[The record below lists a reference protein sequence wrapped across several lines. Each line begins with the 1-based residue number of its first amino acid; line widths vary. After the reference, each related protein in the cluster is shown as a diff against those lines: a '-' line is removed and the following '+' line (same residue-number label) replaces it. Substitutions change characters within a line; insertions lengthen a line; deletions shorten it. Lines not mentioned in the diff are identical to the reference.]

1 LSLMYWGMIAYGVKE
16 NNLKPGNKSFSEI
29 QEEMMDSNSDETFLV
44 DIGGRKKV
52 QLCLQIGEEDSYL
65 GYCASFPWDIAGTMD
80 AMFTPGDI
88 ILAIAK
94 FLEPYGYEYEDIRK
108 SCEEFNEVLYG

>member
-1 LSLMYWGMIAYGVKE
+1 MSLMYWGMIAYGVKE

-29 QEEMMDSNSDETFLV
+29 QEEKMDDIDAFFV
-44 DIGGRKKV
+44 DIGNRKTV
-52 QLCLQIGEEDSYL
+52 QLRMQIGEEDAYL

-108 SCEEFNEVLYG
+108 SCHELNEVLYA